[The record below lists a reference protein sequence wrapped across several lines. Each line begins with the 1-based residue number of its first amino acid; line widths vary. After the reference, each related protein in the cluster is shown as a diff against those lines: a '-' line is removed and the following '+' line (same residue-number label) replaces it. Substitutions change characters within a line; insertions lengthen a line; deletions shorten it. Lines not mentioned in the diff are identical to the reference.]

1 MCFSNSIQKLEMN
14 RMQYITR
21 IMLAAL
27 AITGIFNGAAIA
39 EPLAD
44 LSGGQT
50 GHIEFMASNPEHRW
64 ALIRARLGPQQVI
77 TGDLLMPQNVTG
89 KVPVVVMSHGS
100 DGITT
105 GMHEVWAK
113 PLNDAGYAVFMVDSF
128 TPRDS
133 KKISGTGEQ
142 LTWNTTVNISDA
154 IYALKLLST
163 HPQIDASRIYH
174 MGWSRG
180 ANAVTAAMWPNYRLP
195 ITKSE
200 SIKWAGSIALYPGCN
215 QRYKNPTLKITS
227 PVLYLLGEKDDM
239 TPAPA
244 CVEEAQQLAAEGNP
258 ITYKVY
264 LGAYH
269 VFDRPNQPYRKF
281 QEGTFAKCA
290 IDTVMPSSPKDAAPW
305 GPAFNRATNQA
316 LTTPQ
321 ERDAAIKHCAATLWI
336 TVESNPQAR
345 EQAVQDVLE
354 FLASN
359 E

>member
-1 MCFSNSIQKLEMN
+1 MKHTYHASHTL
-14 RMQYITR
+14 
-21 IMLAAL
+21 LAAL
-27 AITGIFNGAAIA
+27 SFTSLFASLAVA

-44 LSGGQT
+44 LSAGQT

-64 ALIRARLGPQQVI
+64 ALIYGRLGPQQVI
-77 TGDLLMPQNVTG
+77 AGDLLMPKNGTG

-100 DGITT
+100 DGITA

-133 KKISGTGEQ
+133 KKISGTGGQ

-154 IYALKLLST
+154 VYALKLMST

-180 ANAVTAAMWPNYRLP
+180 ANAVTGAMWPNYRMP
-195 ITKSE
+195 IIKSE
-200 SIKWAGSIALYPGCN
+200 TIKWAGSIALYPGCN

-227 PVLYLLGEKDDM
+227 PVLYLLAEKDDM

-264 LGAYH
+264 PGAYH

-290 IDTVMPSSPKDAAPW
+290 IDTVMPSSAKDTAPW
-305 GPAFNRATNQA
+305 GPAFNRATNQILA
-316 LTTPQ
+316 TPQ
-321 ERDAAIKHCAATLWI
+321 ERDAAVKQCAATLWI
-336 TVESNPQAR
+336 TVESNSKAR
-345 EQAVQDVLE
+345 EQAVQDVLS
-354 FLASN
+354 FLATN
-359 E
+359 K

>member
-1 MCFSNSIQKLEMN
+1 VLLKTNTKKLEMN
-14 RMQYITR
+14 HMQYITR
-21 IMLAAL
+21 TLLAAL
-27 AITGIFNGAAIA
+27 SITGIFTGAAIA

-50 GHIEFMASNPEHRW
+50 GRIEFMASNPEHRW
-64 ALIRARLGPQQVI
+64 ALIRGRLGPQQVI
-77 TGDLLMPQNVTG
+77 TGDLLMPKNVAG

-113 PLNDAGYAVFMVDSF
+113 PLNEAGYAVFMVDSF

-154 IYALKLLST
+154 VYALKLLST

-180 ANAVTAAMWPNYRLP
+180 GSAVTSAMWPNYRLP

-215 QRYKNPTLKITS
+215 QRYKNPTLKITA

-264 LGAYH
+264 PGAYH

-290 IDTVMPSSPKDAAPW
+290 IDTIMPSRANDPAPW
-305 GPAFNRATNQA
+305 GPAYNRTTNQT

-321 ERDAAIKHCAATLWI
+321 ERDAAIKQCAATLWI
-336 TVESNPQAR
+336 TVESNPKAR
-345 EQAVQDVLE
+345 EQAVQDVLS
-354 FLASN
+354 FLAAN
-359 E
+359 Q